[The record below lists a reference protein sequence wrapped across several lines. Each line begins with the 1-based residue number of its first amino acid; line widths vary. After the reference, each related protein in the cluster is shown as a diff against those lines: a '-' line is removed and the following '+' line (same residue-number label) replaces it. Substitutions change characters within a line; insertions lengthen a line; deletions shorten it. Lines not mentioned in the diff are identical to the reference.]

1 MKRRSGSVRKK
12 ILSPVKQFPRA
23 MVSFFKKFMILI
35 RQAFKMM
42 VGLEKENLGEGGLPE
57 ENVVQALIE
66 KTRIWL
72 VKQMGKR
79 FPSGT
84 GGNLL
89 KHWKW
94 WSLCFKVSLTGA
106 RGRLCLLLGPRVL
119 VRVLLLL
126 LPNLPQFK
134 MSARAD
140 WNRLVVDLNNIF
152 KFIFPFA
159 FDCSKPAADEDS
171 PAVSDSSS
179 SCWSR
184 ISFSLK

>member
-1 MKRRSGSVRKK
+1 MDEIENETIEEKVAEEEKKLRARAVVKRRSGSVRKK

-89 KHWKW
+89 KHWKMVEPLFPGLFDR
-94 WSLCFKVSLTGA
+94 SKRKALSPPRA
-106 RGRLCLLLGPRVL
+106 SSPGP
-119 VRVLLLL
+119 
-126 LPNLPQFK
+126 
-134 MSARAD
+134 
-140 WNRLVVDLNNIF
+140 
-152 KFIFPFA
+152 
-159 FDCSKPAADEDS
+159 CSPPPS
-171 PAVSDSSS
+171 PKSPSV
-179 SCWSR
+179 
-184 ISFSLK
+184 